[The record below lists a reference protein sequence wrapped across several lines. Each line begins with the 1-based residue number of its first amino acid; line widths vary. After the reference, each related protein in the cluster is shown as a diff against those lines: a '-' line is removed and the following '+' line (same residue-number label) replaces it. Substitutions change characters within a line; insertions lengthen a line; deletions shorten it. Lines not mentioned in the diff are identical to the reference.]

1 MKRKKLTWLVALAV
15 LFVFSMIMVACN
27 PDPEP
32 EPEPEPT
39 LYTVTFD
46 SNGGSAV
53 PEQGVYAGEKITEPG
68 DPTRGGYTFVA
79 WYKEEGLTTE
89 WKFDTD
95 TVTGNIT
102 LYAKWEFA
110 PATSDEYFLYAAVEG
125 GYMISAKLGETMP
138 AALVIPSEKD
148 GQDVVAIAD
157 NAFENQSSV
166 TSVLIPDTVTEIG
179 RQAFRNC
186 ANLAAVNEG
195 NNIAAIAPNAFFGT
209 AWSTPRWTAW
219 AWAWASPWLCCS

>member
-27 PDPEP
+27 PDTEP

-148 GQDVVAIAD
+148 GQDVV
-157 NAFENQSSV
+157 
-166 TSVLIPDTVTEIG
+166 EIG
-179 RQAFRNC
+179 RAH
-186 ANLAAVNEG
+186 L
-195 NNIAAIAPNAFFGT
+195 
-209 AWSTPRWTAW
+209 
-219 AWAWASPWLCCS
+219 